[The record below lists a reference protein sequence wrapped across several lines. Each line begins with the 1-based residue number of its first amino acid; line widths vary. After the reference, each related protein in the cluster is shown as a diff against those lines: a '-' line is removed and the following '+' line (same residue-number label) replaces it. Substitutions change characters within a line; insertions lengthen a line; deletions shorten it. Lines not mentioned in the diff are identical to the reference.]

1 MTTPPTPLV
10 PLEPSL
16 MGVTVS
22 QLLML
27 VGHLDDSLGFDTPR
41 ERFRRFLIER
51 ITDVHLARNFIDQ
64 CQRSIGEQYHRAL
77 QDGLVLL
84 GRFLGFETEFG
95 TYQRLAGAVKFDGQ
109 WRSRRRL
116 HIVLEVRTDQ
126 TPRPDL
132 DTLSRSLAALTAS
145 THLEPEARRA
155 GLCVV
160 TPLYAGRRLDDAPTV
175 DGHPDLRVVSSRSLL
190 WLADM
195 VCNGRLKHDDVLRLL
210 SYGSAVDPM
219 VELLERLAGGEVQMP
234 LAFSI
239 GPRSGP
245 EYWVGFIV
253 GDAMSTPEQ
262 IVESVIAKRQVLGAS
277 FIGGLQA
284 GVHTDDWMCF
294 FLPGKGVVG
303 HAQVAMLLEDRA
315 DVIRESNRFSRLLRL
330 KNVELYDAPIPMD
343 VVTELHLSAG
353 LRDLGAAGTVL
364 APLTKQEFQK
374 CTLYRD
380 EADQKAAVDL
390 GPGTAKRERI

>member
-1 MTTPPTPLV
+1 
-10 PLEPSL
+10 

-51 ITDVHLARNFIDQ
+51 ITDEHLARNFIDQ

-77 QDGLVLL
+77 QDGIVLL

-116 HIVLEVRTDQ
+116 HVVLEVRTDQ

-132 DTLSRSLAALTAS
+132 DTLSRSLAALTAA

-160 TPLYAGRRLDDAPTV
+160 TPLYAGRRLDDGPTV

-195 VCNGRLKHDDVLRLL
+195 VGNGRLKHDDVLRDRKSTRLN
-210 SYGSAVDPM
+210 SSHIQKSRMPSSA
-219 VELLERLAGGEVQMP
+219 
-234 LAFSI
+234 
-239 GPRSGP
+239 
-245 EYWVGFIV
+245 
-253 GDAMSTPEQ
+253 
-262 IVESVIAKRQVLGAS
+262 
-277 FIGGLQA
+277 
-284 GVHTDDWMCF
+284 
-294 FLPGKGVVG
+294 
-303 HAQVAMLLEDRA
+303 
-315 DVIRESNRFSRLLRL
+315 
-330 KNVELYDAPIPMD
+330 
-343 VVTELHLSAG
+343 
-353 LRDLGAAGTVL
+353 
-364 APLTKQEFQK
+364 
-374 CTLYRD
+374 
-380 EADQKAAVDL
+380 
-390 GPGTAKRERI
+390 

>member
-1 MTTPPTPLV
+1 MSPET
-10 PLEPSL
+10 SL

-41 ERFRRFLIER
+41 ERFRRFLLER
-51 ITDVHLARNFIDQ
+51 VTDAHLARNFIDQ

-77 QDGLVLL
+77 VDGIVLL

-95 TYQRLAGAVKFDGQ
+95 TYQRIAGAIKFDGQ

-116 HIVLEVRTDQ
+116 HVVLEVRTDQ
-126 TPRPDL
+126 TSRPDL
-132 DTLSRSLAALTAS
+132 DTLSRSLAALTSS
-145 THLEPEARRA
+145 TQLEGEARRA

-160 TPLYAGRRLDDAPTV
+160 TPHYMGRRLDETPGV
-175 DGHPDLRVVSSRSLL
+175 DTHPDLHVVSSRSLL

-195 VCNGRLKHDDVLRLL
+195 VGSGRLKHEDVLRVLT
-210 SYGSAVDPM
+210 SGPSVDPM

-234 LAFSI
+234 LTFPI

-245 EYWVGFIV
+245 EYWVGFIL
-253 GDAMSTPEQ
+253 GDATSTPEQ

-277 FIGGLQA
+277 FVSGLQT
-284 GVHTDDWMCF
+284 GVHTDDWVCF

-330 KNVELYDAPIPMD
+330 KNVELYDAPVAMD

-353 LRDLGAAGTVL
+353 LRDFGAAGTVM

-380 EADQKAAVDL
+380 VVDVKAAGDLL
-390 GPGTAKRERI
+390 GPGIAQRERS